1 MAAGIDHP
9 MPGNVAVVRERVECV
24 PDLPGVTGDA
34 GETGHLA
41 VGGHSAPRYAADD
54 PVDPGIARVA
64 YGASVGRRLRRQP
77 AMSPSR

>member
-9 MPGNVAVVRERVECV
+9 MPGNVVAVGERVKRIA
-24 PDLPGVTGDA
+24 DLARVTGDA
-34 GETGHLA
+34 GETGNLA
-41 VGGHSAPRYAADD
+41 IGGHSAPRYAADD
-54 PVDPGIARVA
+54 PVNPGIAGGA